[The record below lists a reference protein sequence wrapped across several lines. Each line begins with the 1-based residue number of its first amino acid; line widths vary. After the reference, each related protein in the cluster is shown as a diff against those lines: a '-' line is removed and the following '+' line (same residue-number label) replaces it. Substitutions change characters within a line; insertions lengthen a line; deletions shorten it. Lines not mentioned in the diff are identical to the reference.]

1 MIDDFKHWMVGLDLT
16 NMDEVI
22 NGYVSFLA
30 NKNTP
35 DQITFFHI
43 IDQPGLT
50 EELQELFPEFEEAV
64 TLNFMIREK
73 LEKKVSAHL
82 DIEKTE
88 VEILIRE
95 GNPTQSIL
103 SLLEE
108 YNPDLLILGKKSG
121 YEGEG
126 VLPRKIVK
134 YAHCST
140 LFVSENTYY
149 NLDNVLVPFSFTS
162 SSAKALRAAQKL
174 VKSLAGQLHI
184 QHVYEY
190 PKQFFPYIPS
200 GKYEQRMNKHL
211 QKKFKKFK
219 EKYDLKELAAPRF
232 SVNEDGRVADKI
244 YDYTLHTKSDLIIIG
259 AKSKS
264 SAAALFID
272 DLAEELAEY
281 HFGRPV
287 LIFKD
292 KKEHV
297 GLLKSILDKD

>member
-1 MIDDFKHWMVGLDLT
+1 MMDDFKHWMVGLDLT
-16 NMDEVI
+16 NMDEMI
-22 NGYVSFLA
+22 NRYVSFLA
-30 NKNTP
+30 GENTP

-43 IDQPGLT
+43 IDQAGVT
-50 EELQELFPEFEEAV
+50 EELQELFPELEEAI
-64 TLNFMIREK
+64 TLNSMIRQK
-73 LEKKVSAHL
+73 LEKKVAAHL
-82 DIEKTE
+82 DIENTE
-88 VEILIRE
+88 IEILIRE

-108 YNPDLLILGKKSG
+108 YNPDLLMLGKKSG

-126 VLPRKIVK
+126 VLPRRIVK
-134 YAHCST
+134 YSHCSI

-149 NLDNVLVPFSFTS
+149 SLDNVLVPFSFTS
-162 SSAKALRAAQKL
+162 SSAKALRVAQKF
-174 VKSLAGQLHI
+174 VNDWDGRLHI

-200 GKYEQRMNKHL
+200 GKYEERMNKYL
-211 QKKFKKFK
+211 QKKFKEFK
-219 EKYDLKELAAPRF
+219 EKYDLKELPAPRF

-259 AKSKS
+259 AKRKS
-264 SAAALFID
+264 SAAALFTD
-272 DLAEELAEY
+272 DLAEGLAEY

-287 LIFKD
+287 LIYKD

-297 GLLKSILDKD
+297 GLLKSILDVD

>member
-1 MIDDFKHWMVGLDLT
+1 MDGFKHWMVGLDLT
-16 NMDEVI
+16 NMDAVI

-30 NKNTP
+30 EENAP
-35 DQITFFHI
+35 DRITFFHI
-43 IDQPGLT
+43 IDQAGVT
-50 EELQELFPEFEEAV
+50 EELQELFPELQEAV
-64 TLNFMIREK
+64 TLNSMIREK
-73 LEKKVSAHL
+73 LEKKVQAYL
-82 DIEKTE
+82 D
-88 VEILIRE
+88 VEQTDIQILIRE
-95 GNPTQSIL
+95 GNPTQNIL

-134 YAHCST
+134 YAHCSI

-149 NLDNVLVPFSFTS
+149 SLDDVLVPFSFTS
-162 SSAKALRAAQKL
+162 SSAKALQAAHKL
-174 VKSLAGQLHI
+174 VDTLDGELHI

-200 GKYEQRMNKHL
+200 GKYEERMTKHL
-211 QKKFKKFK
+211 QKKFIKFK
-219 EKYDLKELAAPRF
+219 EKYDLKELPAPRF
-232 SVNEDGRVADKI
+232 SVNEDGRIADKI

-259 AKSKS
+259 AKIKS
-264 SAAALFID
+264 SAAALFTD
-272 DLAEELAEY
+272 DLAEGLAEY

-287 LIFKD
+287 LIYKD

-297 GLLKSILDKD
+297 GLLKSILDKG